1 MIGTV
6 LMERYRLEELIGEGG
21 MASVYRALDQRTGHR
36 VAVKFLRQE
45 YHNNPEFL
53 DRFRRE
59 ATAASRMSHHNIVNL
74 LDIGDDPKTPYL
86 VFEFVDGKTLKEII
100 TEQGR
105 LPQATAVQISIR
117 ILSALRHAHEAGIIH
132 RDIKPQN
139 ILVDRQGYIKV
150 SDFGIA
156 RMVGTN
162 TMLDSEG
169 KSSVMGSVHYFSPE
183 QASGET
189 ATVSSDLYSVGVV
202 LYEMLTGTV
211 PFEGDTAVSIAIQHV
226 QAAPKPVR
234 SLNPAVSQTLE
245 NVVAR
250 AMEKD
255 ARQRY
260 PSALLMAQALHAALL
275 AEKEPTQD
283 TPVFP
288 AAQKAQEKRN
298 INKRI
303 RRRNRLL
310 IVFMSLLLI
319 AGLTLAGFYIYRD
332 IVNGTRAPLLIAET
346 EQAAIRLAERAG
358 LNAKVERVSSD
369 EPVGMV
375 IAQSHDLGFAMHRGD
390 TILITVSSGP
400 VRKPVVQVTGA
411 IRSDAQAALE
421 RIGLQMMVTGTMMD
435 ESPAGTVLSQM
446 PEAGT
451 EMEAGEIVQVA
462 VSGGQAIVPALT
474 ELRQQ
479 DAISL
484 ITKSGLSLGALSS
497 VEMEDP
503 AQHGRIA
510 SQYPEAEEM
519 VMVGTPVDLV
529 LYVLPGT
536 QSPIPAAT
544 GNGGN

>member
-21 MASVYRALDQRTGHR
+21 MASVYRALDLRTGHR

-45 YHNNPEFL
+45 FHNNPEFL

-74 LDIGDDPKTPYL
+74 LDIGDDPKNPYL

-100 TEQGR
+100 TDHGR
-105 LPQATAVQISIR
+105 LPQATAVQITIR

-169 KSSVMGSVHYFSPE
+169 KTSVMGSVHYFSPE
-183 QASGET
+183 QARGET

-211 PFEGDTAVSIAIQHV
+211 PFEGETPVAIAIQHV
-226 QAAPKPVR
+226 QVAPKPVR
-234 SLNPAVSQTLE
+234 QLSPAVSQALE
-245 NVVAR
+245 NVVAK

-255 ARQRY
+255 AKLRY

-288 AAQKAQEKRN
+288 AVAKSQGKR
-298 INKRI
+298 KGSLRSRLRSRI
-303 RRRNRLL
+303 LLL
-310 IVFMSLLLI
+310 ILSLGLI
-319 AGLTLAGFYIYRD
+319 AGLVVGGVFIYRD
-332 IVNGTRAPLLIAET
+332 IVNSTRAPFLIAET
-346 EQAAIRLAERAG
+346 ELVAIRLAERAG
-358 LNAKVERVSSD
+358 LNPKVERISSD
-369 EPVGMV
+369 EPVGTV
-375 IAQSHDLGFAMHRGD
+375 ITQSHDLDFAMRRGD

-400 VRKPVVQVTGA
+400 VRKPVVEVTGTMKNA
-411 IRSDAQAALE
+411 AQAALE
-421 RIGLQMMVTGTMMD
+421 RIGLRMMVTSTVMD
-435 ESPAGTVLSQM
+435 TAPAGTVLQQSPQ
-446 PEAGT
+446 EGT
-451 EMEAGEIVQVA
+451 VMEAGEIVQV
-462 VSGGQAIVPALT
+462 VLSGGQVSVPALA

-479 DAISL
+479 DARNL
-484 ITKSGLSLGALSS
+484 IVKSGLALGALSA

-503 AQHGRIA
+503 AQHGRVA
-510 SQYPEAEEM
+510 SQYPLPDEL
-519 VMVGTPVDLV
+519 VMAGTPVDLV

-536 QSPIPAAT
+536 QSPAPGGN
-544 GNGGN
+544 GNGGS

>member
-45 YHNNPEFL
+45 FHNNPEFL

-100 TEQGR
+100 TDQGR
-105 LPQATAVQISIR
+105 LPQTTAVQITIR

-169 KSSVMGSVHYFSPE
+169 KASVMGSVHYFSPE
-183 QASGET
+183 QARGET

-211 PFEGDTAVSIAIQHV
+211 PFEGETPVAIAIQHV
-226 QAAPKPVR
+226 QVAPKPVR
-234 SLNPAVSQTLE
+234 ALNPAVSQAVE
-245 NVVAR
+245 NVVSR

-255 ARQRY
+255 AKQRY

-288 AAQKAQEKRN
+288 AQKAQEKRYAS
-298 INKRI
+298 KRI
-303 RRRNRLL
+303 KRRNRLL
-310 IVFMSLLLI
+310 LVLISILLI
-319 AGLTLAGFYIYRD
+319 AGLAFGGYYIYRD
-332 IVNGTRAPLLIAET
+332 IVNGTLAPLLIAET

-358 LNAKVERVSSD
+358 LNPKVERVSSD

-375 IAQSHDLGFAMHRGD
+375 ITQSHDLGFAMHRGD

-400 VRKPVVQVTGA
+400 VRKPVVQVAGL
-411 IRSDAQAALE
+411 IRSEAQRALE
-421 RIGLQMMVTGTMMD
+421 QIGLLMMVTSTVMD
-435 ESPAGTVLSQM
+435 ESPAGTVLSQT
-446 PEAGT
+446 PEAGK
-451 EMEAGEIVQVA
+451 EMEAGEIVQVV
-462 VSGGQAIVPALT
+462 VSGGQISVPALT

-479 DAISL
+479 DARSL
-484 ITKSGLSLGALSS
+484 IAKSGLTLGALSS

-510 SQYPEAEEM
+510 SQYPEANEL
-519 VMVGTPVDLV
+519 VMAGTPVDLV

-536 QSPIPAAT
+536 QTPVPAAT